1 MIDKQQLQALL
12 EDKLQ
17 GTGYELITLK
27 VNAQNE
33 ILIEVDKLDGVD
45 VDFCAELNHYLVEQ
59 LEARNDEQKS
69 REGDDYSLEVGSV
82 SLTAPFVTKMQYNK
96 HLNHDVEVLAIDG
109 KKYRGTLVSVDE
121 DTFAIDTE
129 VMVAVEGKKRKQ
141 KEMQTL
147 TFAYNAV
154 KYTKYDLKF

>member
-1 MIDKQQLQALL
+1 MIEKQYIQNLVEQ
-12 EDKLQ
+12 KLQ

-27 VNAQNE
+27 ISAQNE
-33 ILIEVDKLDGVD
+33 IILEVDKLDGVD
-45 VDFCAELNHYLVEQ
+45 VDFCAELNRYLVEQ
-59 LEARNDEQKS
+59 LDATAASE
-69 REGDDYSLEVGSV
+69 DYALEVGSV
-82 SLTAPFVTKMQYNK
+82 SLTAPFVTKMQYQK
-96 HLNHDVEVLAIDG
+96 HLNHDVEVLALDG

-141 KEMQTL
+141 KEIQTL
-147 TFAYNAV
+147 TFAYADV

>member
-1 MIDKQQLQALL
+1 MVDKQQLQALV

-17 GTGYELITLK
+17 DTGYELITLK
-27 VNAQNE
+27 ISGQNE
-33 ILIEVDKLDGVD
+33 ILVEIDKIEGVD
-45 VDFCAELNHYLVEQ
+45 VEFCAELNHYLVEQ
-59 LEARNDEQKS
+59 LEARSEEQKL

-96 HLNHDVEVLAIDG
+96 HLNHDVEVLATDG

-129 VMVAVEGKKRKQ
+129 VMVTVEGKKRKQ

-147 TFAYNAV
+147 TFAYDAV

>member
-1 MIDKQQLQALL
+1 MIDKQNVLNLIQ
-12 EDKLQ
+12 EKLQ
-17 GTGYELITLK
+17 GTGYELITFQ

-33 ILIEVDKLDGVD
+33 ILVEVDKLEGVD
-45 VDFCAELNHYLVEQ
+45 VDFCATLNHFLVESLDAQ
-59 LEARNDEQKS
+59 GVE
-69 REGDDYSLEVGSV
+69 DYSLEVGSV
-82 SLTAPFVTKMQYNK
+82 SLTAPFVTKMQYTK
-96 HLNHDVEVLAIDG
+96 HLGHDVEVLAADD

-121 DTFAIDTE
+121 ESFAIDTE

-141 KEMQTL
+141 KEIQTL

>member
-1 MIDKQQLQALL
+1 MVDKQQLQALV

-17 GTGYELITLK
+17 DTGYELITLK
-27 VNAQNE
+27 ISGLNE
-33 ILIEVDKLDGVD
+33 ILVEIDKIEGVD
-45 VDFCAELNHYLVEQ
+45 VEFCAELNHYLVEQ
-59 LEARNDEQKS
+59 LEARSEEQKL

-96 HLNHDVEVLAIDG
+96 HLNHDVEVLATDG

-129 VMVAVEGKKRKQ
+129 VMVTVEGKKRKQ

-147 TFAYNAV
+147 TFAYDAV

>member
-1 MIDKQQLQALL
+1 MMDKQQIQNLIQ
-12 EDKLQ
+12 EKLQ

-27 VNAQNE
+27 ISAQNE
-33 ILIEVDKLDGVD
+33 ILVEVDKLEGVD
-45 VDFCAELNHYLVEQ
+45 VEFCAEINHYLVEQ
-59 LEARNDEQKS
+59 LDAQGIE
-69 REGDDYSLEVGSV
+69 DYSLEVGSV
-82 SLTAPFVTKMQYNK
+82 SLTAPFVTKMQYQK
-96 HLNHDVEVLAIDG
+96 HLGHDVEVLAADG

-121 DTFAIDTE
+121 ESFAIEAE

-141 KEMQTL
+141 KEIQTL